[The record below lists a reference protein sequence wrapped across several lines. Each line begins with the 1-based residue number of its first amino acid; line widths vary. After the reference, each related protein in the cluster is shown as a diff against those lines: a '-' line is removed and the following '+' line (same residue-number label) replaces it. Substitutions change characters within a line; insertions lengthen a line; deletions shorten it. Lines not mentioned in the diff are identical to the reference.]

1 MGAAVTAKKGA
12 IKSKTY
18 TVAGDTVEAI
28 LTDLEKKQIGGTDAV
43 GDCSTAVKV
52 PAIKKFDEKE
62 NEKFKGKDKVE
73 WIVTAKS
80 GEVEMEG
87 TITLPVLKSDKELS
101 DKGKKEW
108 NRFLSSLTAHEDLHV
123 AAAWSVT
130 EDIAKELSEM
140 KGTGQGKDKD
150 AAIKAAE
157 ADFVKQYNAAYTGDK
172 VAKRV
177 TKAHKELD
185 AKGNTFTLDANVEDE
200 K

>member
-1 MGAAVTAKKGA
+1 MGAAVTAKKGT

-18 TVAGDTVEAI
+18 SVAGDTVEDI

-43 GDCSTAVKV
+43 GDCTTAVKV
-52 PAIKKFDEKE
+52 PSFSKFEEKE

-73 WIVTAKS
+73 WFVTPKS

-87 TITLPVLKSDKELS
+87 TITLPVLKSDKKLS

-108 NRFLSSLTAHEDLHV
+108 GRFLRDLTAHEDLHV

-130 EDIAKELSEM
+130 EEIAKELSAM
-140 KGTGQGKDKD
+140 KGTGQGKDKN
-150 AAIKAAE
+150 AAIRAAE
-157 ADFVKQYNAAYTGDK
+157 ADFVKLYKDAYGGDK

-177 TKAHKELD
+177 TKAHEALD
-185 AKGNTFTLDANVEDE
+185 AKGNTFTLDATVEGE
-200 K
+200 

>member
-12 IKSKTY
+12 VKSKSY
-18 TVAGDTVEAI
+18 SVAGDTVEAI

-43 GDCSTAVKV
+43 GDCSTEVKV
-52 PAIKKFDEKE
+52 PAIAKFEEEENKKFKV
-62 NEKFKGKDKVE
+62 KDKVE
-73 WIVTAKS
+73 WFVTAKS
-80 GEVEMEG
+80 GEVEMTA
-87 TITLPVLKSDKELS
+87 TITLPVLKSDKNLS

-108 NRFLSSLTAHEDLHV
+108 GRFLSGLTAHEDLHV

-130 EDIAKELSEM
+130 EEIARELSEI

-157 ADFVKQYNAAYTGDK
+157 ADFVKQYKAAYGGDK

-177 TKAHKELD
+177 TKAHEALD

-200 K
+200 